1 MKATEQVFAM
11 KILNKWEMLKRAEVR
26 KLSSPFSLLVVY
38 HKSLH
43 YVYYYLYCLALITL
57 YKSIVWFDSIFRRL
71 VSKKSG
77 MYLSMETSDGLRNY
91 IMHFKTMIIFQL
103 NFFKRCSF
111 HISFYLL
118 SLILFF

>member
-38 HKSLH
+38 HKSLC
-43 YVYYYLYCLALITL
+43 YVCYSLYYLALITL

-77 MYLSMETSDGLRNY
+77 MYLSMETSGGLRNY
-91 IMHFKTMIIFQL
+91 IMHFKTMII
-103 NFFKRCSF
+103 
-111 HISFYLL
+111 
-118 SLILFF
+118 